1 MALAPGNPARPR
13 FTVVIVTFDG
23 RRHLERCLPAL
34 MATSGD
40 DVELIVVDN
49 GSTDGTPDWLAS
61 AYPQVTVIELPKN
74 LGFGEANRRG
84 IMTARADLVA
94 LLNNDTVVE
103 PGWLDALAAPLERD
117 PEISASCAVLRL
129 LDHPDILNANGGGM
143 TWLGYGFDRDLGF
156 PFPEAGSLPETA
168 DTLFPTAAAA
178 LFRKEDFVSSGGF
191 DRAYFMYHEDVD
203 LGWRLWLL
211 GKRVVVCRDAV
222 VRHAW
227 GGTSG
232 ASKGRQWRDLLGAR
246 HNVRSMIKN
255 FEPWNLARAFKNLLK
270 LWYRARAWG
279 FALRVGIWNL
289 AHLPSSLALRRK
301 IQRLRVRTDADL
313 FGKGLIADAPVPPPT
328 PRIPRFSN
336 YREAAAGWAPNP
348 TLMPGDVSAVERLGS
363 GWYEREAVDGVVAAH
378 TCGRG
383 TCYLRVEPS
392 RLGKVTLT
400 ARLPAEVGAATVEVI
415 VNGTIHPAEL
425 RSESW
430 RTITVP
436 AQADADGLI
445 AVEFRSPT
453 WVPHQIRHNWD
464 FRRLGCAVRVV
475 RYVGGA
481 LREPSPPHTVSVVIP
496 TFNRW
501 ECLVQTLEAL
511 AVQTRR
517 PDEVI
522 VIDDGSTDGTW
533 ERLWAW
539 RTENSDRLP
548 LITLRQPNKGPGQ
561 ARNLGVAQAHGDLVV
576 FIGDDTFPA
585 CDFVQMHLQR
595 HIDAGEA
602 CAVVGFTDWDRGGMR
617 VTPFLDFVN
626 RNGEQFAYG
635 LFSDG
640 DELTFNC
647 FYTSNVSIP
656 RTLLGERP
664 FDAAFTGAAW
674 EDAELGYR
682 LTSQGLRIFFLGAA
696 RARHHHPMT
705 MRSFLRRQ
713 RKVGSSIGTLY
724 RLHPELQSDPVMPP
738 MHPPDWFVAARALMP
753 LLVPI
758 LSLLDW
764 AGVPLPHHV
773 YRSVVVWAYYSG
785 RAHEQAFG
793 SRMSG
798 LT

>member
-1 MALAPGNPARPR
+1 
-13 FTVVIVTFDG
+13 
-23 RRHLERCLPAL
+23 
-34 MATSGD
+34 
-40 DVELIVVDN
+40 
-49 GSTDGTPDWLAS
+49 
-61 AYPQVTVIELPKN
+61 
-74 LGFGEANRRG
+74 
-84 IMTARADLVA
+84 
-94 LLNNDTVVE
+94 
-103 PGWLDALAAPLERD
+103 
-117 PEISASCAVLRL
+117 
-129 LDHPDILNANGGGM
+129 
-143 TWLGYGFDRDLGF
+143 
-156 PFPEAGSLPETA
+156 
-168 DTLFPTAAAA
+168 
-178 LFRKEDFVSSGGF
+178 
-191 DRAYFMYHEDVD
+191 
-203 LGWRLWLL
+203 
-211 GKRVVVCRDAV
+211 
-222 VRHAW
+222 
-227 GGTSG
+227 
-232 ASKGRQWRDLLGAR
+232 
-246 HNVRSMIKN
+246 MIKN

-392 RLGKVTLT
+392 RLGKVTLM

-415 VNGTIHPAEL
+415 VNGTMHPAEL

-436 AQADADGLI
+436 AQA
-445 AVEFRSPT
+445 
-453 WVPHQIRHNWD
+453 
-464 FRRLGCAVRVV
+464 
-475 RYVGGA
+475 
-481 LREPSPPHTVSVVIP
+481 
-496 TFNRW
+496 
-501 ECLVQTLEAL
+501 
-511 AVQTRR
+511 
-517 PDEVI
+517 
-522 VIDDGSTDGTW
+522 
-533 ERLWAW
+533 
-539 RTENSDRLP
+539 
-548 LITLRQPNKGPGQ
+548 
-561 ARNLGVAQAHGDLVV
+561 
-576 FIGDDTFPA
+576 
-585 CDFVQMHLQR
+585 
-595 HIDAGEA
+595 DAGEA